1 MAVTDETI
9 NKYGD
14 KFSDGTRTLAYSK
27 MAEPIV
33 VNKFDELEQDFVNLR
48 SNITN
53 RFESIE
59 GSINSLDVKF
69 EGKIDNL
76 GLETAYNI
84 DKLRHDVNTD
94 MRIMNEHI
102 HADDVKLN
110 MIWITIYHI
119 MQIWPLRFL
128 NKTFK
133 WWTYQVITENYLA
146 TGEYV
151 FYVTIIL
158 RGDKTRKQMNEYIK
172 DFETRVKETKKRH
185 KKNNNNFTY
194 TIKPNFPDMY
204 CSVIN

>member
-27 MAEPIV
+27 LAEPV
-33 VNKFDELEQDFVNLR
+33 MVNKFDVLEQDVDKIKGDIDR
-48 SNITN
+48 IG
-53 RFESIE
+53 E
-59 GSINSLDVKF
+59 SINSLDVKF
-69 EGKIDNL
+69 ENKIDNL
-76 GLETAYNI
+76 SDETAYNI

-128 NKTFK
+128 NKIFK
-133 WWTYQVITENYLA
+133 WWTYQVITEKYLA
-146 TGEYV
+146 TGEYI

-158 RGDKTRKQMNEYIK
+158 RGDKTHKQMNEYTK
-172 DFETRVKETKKRH
+172 DFKTRVKETKKRH
-185 KKNNNNFTY
+185 KKNNNKFTY

>member
-1 MAVTDETI
+1 MAVTNETI

-14 KFSDGTRTLAYSK
+14 KFADGSRTLAYAK
-27 MAEPIV
+27 VTEPAM
-33 VNKFDELEQDFVNLR
+33 VNTLDILERDVDKLKGD
-48 SNITN
+48 ID
-53 RFESIE
+53 SIN

-69 EGKIDNL
+69 ENKIDNL
-76 GLETAYNI
+76 SDETVYNI

-128 NKTFK
+128 NKIFK

-146 TGEYV
+146 TGEYI
-151 FYVTIIL
+151 FYVTTIL
-158 RGDKTRKQMNEYIK
+158 RGDKTRKQMNEYTK
-172 DFETRVKETKKRH
+172 DFKTRVKETKKRH

>member
-27 MAEPIV
+27 IAEPV
-33 VNKFDELEQDFVNLR
+33 MVNQFEVLEQDVDRLKG
-48 SNITN
+48 NID
-53 RFESIE
+53 RIG
-59 GSINSLDVKF
+59 GSINSLDAKF
-69 EGKIDNL
+69 ENKIDNL
-76 GLETAYNI
+76 GYETTYNI

-119 MQIWPLRFL
+119 LQIWPLRFL
-128 NKTFK
+128 NKIFK
-133 WWTYQVITENYLA
+133 WWTYQVITEHYLA
-146 TGEYV
+146 TGEYI

-158 RGDKTRKQMNEYIK
+158 RGDKTRKQMNEYTK
-172 DFETRVKETKKRH
+172 EFNTRVKETKDRH
-185 KKNNNNFTY
+185 KKNNSNFTY
-194 TIKPNFPDMY
+194 DIKPNFPDMY
-204 CSVIN
+204 VV

>member
-27 MAEPIV
+27 MAEPV
-33 VNKFDELEQDFVNLR
+33 MVNKFDVLEQDVDRLKGDIDGIN
-48 SNITN
+48 
-53 RFESIE
+53 

-69 EGKIDNL
+69 ENKIDNL
-76 GLETAYNI
+76 GDETTYHI

-119 MQIWPLRFL
+119 LQIWPLRFL
-128 NKTFK
+128 NKIFK

-146 TGEYV
+146 TGEYI

-158 RGDKTRKQMNEYIK
+158 RGDKTRKQMNEYTK
-172 DFETRVKETKKRH
+172 EFNTRVKETKKRH
-185 KKNNNNFTY
+185 KKNNSNFTY
-194 TIKPNFPDMY
+194 AIKPNFPDMY